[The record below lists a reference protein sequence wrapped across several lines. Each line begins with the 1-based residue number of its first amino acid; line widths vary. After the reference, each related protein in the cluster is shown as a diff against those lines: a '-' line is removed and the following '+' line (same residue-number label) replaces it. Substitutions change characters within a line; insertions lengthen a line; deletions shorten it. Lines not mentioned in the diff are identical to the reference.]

1 MRKYNKWNEVY
12 EFTKYRME
20 IFTGRCKGVYM
31 YNEIREERN
40 WLVKMSEF
48 IEEGTEIFFLER
60 VMDNS
65 NVYNVTGYIR
75 KD

>member
-1 MRKYNKWNEVY
+1 MRKYKNWHEVY

-31 YNEIREERN
+31 YNELREERN

>member
-1 MRKYNKWNEVY
+1 MKKYNRWKDVY
-12 EFTKYRME
+12 EFTRYRME

-31 YNEIREERN
+31 YEDIKDERN

-48 IEEGTEIFFLER
+48 IEQGTEIYFLER
-60 VMDNS
+60 MTDTS
-65 NVYNVTGYIR
+65 KVYNVTGYIR